1 MVLFKRPLVEW
12 LLHLLIL
19 SIYTAQT
26 VMDKSGLNLVW
37 VGVAL
42 VWFSISMSKP
52 LTKTLWVMGVFYLL
66 LGVAALC
73 YTIWRG
79 AIVH

>member
-1 MVLFKRPLVEW
+1 
-12 LLHLLIL
+12 
-19 SIYTAQT
+19 
-26 VMDKSGLNLVW
+26 MDKSGLNLVW